1 MTPRTVAVL
10 AFDDAQV
17 LDVVGP
23 AEVFHAADALAGGG
37 QYRVRVTS
45 PGGADAIGGSGLR
58 IGVSGALAELEGPLD
73 TVVVPGSHAFR
84 RVAVDPVV
92 LGALRAGVDRSRRV
106 AAVCAGAFFLGA
118 LGALDGR
125 RATTHWMFLDE
136 LARSFPAATVE
147 RGPIFVADGPIHT
160 SAGVTAGIDLALA
173 LVEADL
179 GPELARE
186 VARYLVVFMQRPGGQ
201 AQFSVRLE
209 ARATRNATIRVVL
222 DAVVADP
229 AGDHRLAALA
239 ARAGFSERHL
249 VRVFAREIGTTPA
262 RYVEQ
267 VRVEAARE
275 LLESTELA
283 LPAIARRSG
292 LGSPDALRRAFL
304 REFGIGPH
312 DYRMRFRTTG
322 VAAG

>member
-1 MTPRTVAVL
+1 MPPRTVAVL

-23 AEVFHAADALAGGG
+23 AEVFYAADALAGGG
-37 QYRVRVTS
+37 QYTVQVTS
-45 PGGADAIGGSGLR
+45 PDGTDVRGGSGLR
-58 IGVSGALAELEGPLD
+58 IGVAAALSQVAGPLD

-84 RVAVDPVV
+84 RVAADPVV
-92 LGALRAGVDRSRRV
+92 LAALDEGVGRSRRV
-106 AAVCAGAFFLGA
+106 ASVCAGAFLLGS
-118 LGALDGR
+118 LGVLDGR

-136 LARSFPAATVE
+136 LAADFPAATVE

-179 GPELARE
+179 GPEVARE

-209 ARATRNATIRVVL
+209 ARATRSPTIRAVL
-222 DAVVADP
+222 DAVAADP
-229 AGDHRLAALA
+229 AGDHRLAALS

-249 VRVFAREIGTTPA
+249 VRVFARETGTTPA

-267 VRVEAARE
+267 VRVEAARQ
-275 LLESTELA
+275 LLESTELPLA
-283 LPAIARRSG
+283 AIARRSG

-304 REFGIGPH
+304 RELGIGPH
-312 DYRMRFRTTG
+312 DYRLRFGTTG
-322 VAAG
+322 VRVS